1 MTAATSAGLIE
12 KRIALVAEL
21 TALNARQLLH
31 SQARAGIEV
40 ELLGCAE
47 DIEAN
52 GETEAN
58 LAQRAELESRLSR
71 IIDRVEE
78 CDRQL
83 DALAERLSELDR
95 ELAEA

>member
-1 MTAATSAGLIE
+1 MTTATSAGLIA
-12 KRIALVAEL
+12 KRIALVGEV

-40 ELLGCAE
+40 ELLSCAE
-47 DIEAN
+47 DIESN
-52 GETEAN
+52 GETEEN
-58 LAQRAELESRLSR
+58 LAQRAELEDRLSR

-83 DALAERLSELDR
+83 DVLAERLNQLDR